1 LAATPTQPIAILSE
15 FDPEDEYR
23 PEPEP
28 EPQAPAWMDGSLR
41 LGIHTSIAGSYLN
54 ALESARKLGANA
66 LQIFSASPRMWQ
78 GGVTRIPESDAA
90 AFRARRGDLG
100 LGPLV
105 IHANYLINLASA
117 QQMLRVRSIQAFH
130 DELVRGVALGADFLV
145 VHPGSCGECSMAQS
159 ISNVIESVKQASRR
173 NPLGDLRILI
183 ENTAGMG
190 TAVGSRLE
198 EIAEILHGLRDAPVA
213 ACLDTAH
220 LFAAGYDIK
229 TESGLAATLGQI
241 ENTISIDNVPV
252 IHINDSKIPLGGRVD
267 RHEHIGH
274 GRIGAE
280 AFARI
285 LKHPRLSSTPPEG
298 LAGRAFILETPI
310 DDPGDDR
317 RNIATLWE
325 LAGLADSA
333 PESEKGFSM
342 LTAKLKVKM
351 DAQRKQQAAAK
362 KKIANALE
370 ARDEDR
376 KPEHKAIVKAPLKM
390 PAALLTAKAAGTS
403 ITNVAAKVQANKPTA
418 GKAKTKS
425 SKTNSRKK
433 G

>member
-1 LAATPTQPIAILSE
+1 
-15 FDPEDEYR
+15 
-23 PEPEP
+23 
-28 EPQAPAWMDGSLR
+28 MDGSLR

-54 ALESARKLGANA
+54 ALESAKKLGANA

-78 GGVTRIPESDAA
+78 GGVTRIAEVDAA
-90 AFRARRGDLG
+90 AFRTKRAEYG

-105 IHANYLINLASA
+105 IHANYLINMASA

-145 VHPGSCGECSMAQS
+145 VHPGACSECPMSQS

-173 NPLGDLRILI
+173 NPLGNLKILI

-198 EIAEILHGLRDAPVA
+198 EVAEILNGLKDFPVA

-229 TESGLAATLGQI
+229 SETGLAATIAQI
-241 ENTISIDNVPV
+241 ENTVGLDNVPV
-252 IHINDSKIPLGGRVD
+252 FHINDSKIPLGGRVD
-267 RHEHIGH
+267 RHDHLGH
-274 GRIGAE
+274 GKIGAE

-285 LKHPRLSSTPPEG
+285 LKHPRLSSNAPEG
-298 LAGRAFILETPI
+298 LQGRAFILETPI

-317 RNIATLWE
+317 RNIAALWD
-325 LAGLADSA
+325 LAGLKDSA
-333 PESEKGFSM
+333 PEAEKGFSM

-351 DAQRKQQAAAK
+351 DAQRKQQASAK

-376 KPEHKAIVKAPLKM
+376 KPEPKAVVTSPFRK
-390 PAALLTAKAAGTS
+390 PAAILAGKVATAAVGKSAPKKMAVKSPSKKAA
-403 ITNVAAKVQANKPTA
+403 
-418 GKAKTKS
+418 
-425 SKTNSRKK
+425 RKK
-433 G
+433 V

>member
-1 LAATPTQPIAILSE
+1 LLGTPEQPIAVLAE

-54 ALESARKLGANA
+54 ALESARKLGATA

-78 GGVTRIPESDAA
+78 SGVTRIPEVDAA
-90 AFRARRGDLG
+90 AFRAKRVEYG

-145 VHPGSCGECSMAQS
+145 VHPGSCGECSMRLALL
-159 ISNVIESVKQASRR
+159 NVIESVKQASRR
-173 NPLGDLRILI
+173 NPLGSLQILI

-190 TAVGSRLE
+190 TAIGSRLDE
-198 EIAEILHGLRDAPVA
+198 VAEILHGTRDLPVA

-229 TESGLAATLGQI
+229 SENGLSATISQI
-241 ENTISIDNVPV
+241 ESTIGLDNVPV
-252 IHINDSKIPLGGRVD
+252 IHINDSKVPLGGRVD
-267 RHEHIGH
+267 RHDHLGRGKIGT
-274 GRIGAE
+274 E
-280 AFARI
+280 AFERI
-285 LKHPRLSSTPPEG
+285 LKHPRLSAAPPEG
-298 LAGRAFILETPI
+298 LLGRAFILETPI

-317 RNIATLWE
+317 RNVAALWD
-325 LAGLADSA
+325 LAGLKNLA
-333 PESEKGFSM
+333 PEPEKGFSM

-351 DAQRKQQAAAK
+351 DAQRKQQASAK
-362 KKIANALE
+362 KRLANALE
-370 ARDEDR
+370 ARAEDR
-376 KPEHKAIVKAPLKM
+376 KPEPKAVVTAPLRK
-390 PAALLTAKAAGTS
+390 PVAILTAKAF
-403 ITNVAAKVQANKPTA
+403 AAAPSKPALDKLATKRTGKKPT
-418 GKAKTKS
+418 
-425 SKTNSRKK
+425 RKK

>member
-1 LAATPTQPIAILSE
+1 
-15 FDPEDEYR
+15 
-23 PEPEP
+23 
-28 EPQAPAWMDGSLR
+28 MDGSLR

-78 GGVTRIPESDAA
+78 GGVTRIAEVDAA
-90 AFRARRGDLG
+90 AFRAKRAELG

-145 VHPGSCGECSMAQS
+145 VHPGACGECSMPQA
-159 ISNVIESVKQASRR
+159 ITNIIESVKQASRR
-173 NPLGDLRILI
+173 NPLGSLKILI

-198 EIAEILHGLRDAPVA
+198 EVAEILHGTRDLPVA

-229 TESGLAATLGQI
+229 TASGLAATLGQI
-241 ENTISIDNVPV
+241 DATIGLDNVPV

-267 RHEHIGH
+267 RHDHIGH
-274 GRIGAE
+274 GKIGAD
-280 AFARI
+280 AFERI

-298 LAGRAFILETPI
+298 LLGRAFILETPI

-317 RNIATLWE
+317 RNIAALWD
-325 LAGLADSA
+325 LAGLNGVA
-333 PESEKGFSM
+333 PEAEKGFSM

-351 DAQRKQQAAAK
+351 DAQRKQQASAK
-362 KKIANALE
+362 RKIANALE
-370 ARDEDR
+370 SRDEDR
-376 KPEHKAIVKAPLKM
+376 KPAPKAVIKAPFKK
-390 PAALLTAKAAGTS
+390 PAEILTAKVATPAASKLAQKKAPGKT
-403 ITNVAAKVQANKPTA
+403 TAK
-418 GKAKTKS
+418 KT
-425 SKTNSRKK
+425 TRKK